1 MPDFLAKAALL
12 PQGWTDNVLISV
24 DAAGIITGIGAG
36 HDASAAQILDGPVL
50 PGMPNLHSH
59 AFQYAMAGL
68 AEHSTD
74 PANSFWSWRK
84 AMYGFLET
92 FGPDELEG
100 IATSLYQNM
109 LRAGYTQVAEF
120 HYLHHQPG
128 GRPYDD
134 RACLARCMVRAAR
147 KAGIGITL
155 LPVLYAHAGFGGQ
168 VPEGAQRRFI
178 NSADQM
184 IDMVSSLYQEFEAD
198 PDVRIG
204 LALHSLR
211 AVSPDMIAEAV
222 SAVHRIDPHMPI
234 HIHAAEQTK
243 EVEDCQAWCG
253 QRPVEWL
260 LDHCEIDSRWC
271 LIHATHMTED
281 ETRALARSGAVAGLC
296 PTTEANLGDGLF
308 NLPSYLRHGGQFGI
322 GSDSHISVNMIE
334 ELRWLEYGQRL
345 TQRQRLVARS
355 ESGGH
360 TGAFL
365 YQAALAG
372 GAQALGTRSGQIAVG
387 CRADFL
393 VLDGENPALRDKAG
407 DFIQDAMIFAT
418 NSTPVKDVYTG
429 GCAVVRDFRA
439 VSYVSD

>member
-12 PQGWTDNVLISV
+12 PQGWADNVLISV
-24 DAAGIITGIGAG
+24 DTAGVITGVRTGYKGAA
-36 HDASAAQILDGPVL
+36 DEILDGPVL

-68 AEHSTD
+68 AEHSAD

-92 FGPDELEG
+92 FGPDELED
-100 IATSLYQNM
+100 IATKLYQEM
-109 LRAGYTQVAEF
+109 LKAGYTQVAEF
-120 HYLHHQPG
+120 HYLHHQPDG
-128 GRPYDD
+128 QPYDD
-134 RACLARCMVRAAR
+134 RVRLGRCMVRAAR

-168 VPEGAQRRFI
+168 APEGAQRRFI
-178 NSADQM
+178 NSAGQ
-184 IDMVSSLYQEFEAD
+184 IVDMVSSLHREFESD
-198 PDVRIG
+198 PHVRIG

-211 AVSPDMIAEAV
+211 AVSPDKIAETV
-222 SAVHRIDPHMPI
+222 SAVHRIDPLMPI

-243 EVEDCQAWCG
+243 EVEDCLSWCG

-271 LIHATHMTED
+271 LIHATHMTEG
-281 ETRALARSGAVAGLC
+281 ETIALARSGAVAGLC

-308 NLPSYLRHGGQFGI
+308 NLSPYLQHGGQFGI

-355 ESGGH
+355 ESEGH
-360 TGAFL
+360 TGHFL

-372 GAQALGTRSGQIAVG
+372 GAQALGTRSGQIAAG
-387 CRADFL
+387 HRADFL
-393 VLDGENPALRDKAG
+393 VLDVHHPALSGKTG

-418 NSTPVKDVYTG
+418 NSNPIKDVYAG
-429 GCAVVRDFRA
+429 GHVVVRNFKTVNHGPD
-439 VSYVSD
+439 